1 MIINELLRK
10 KILDS
15 AIRGSLIEND
25 VTLEPISV
33 DSIKEN
39 TPFELPLNWKW
50 CYIKSIAT
58 CKTGNSI
65 NETEKRE
72 KYSDIY
78 CDGLFYIATKDIGQ
92 NNNINYMNGI
102 KIPNDLLNKF
112 KIAKRDSALICIEG
126 GSAGRK
132 VGFTNQEVC
141 YVNKLCNIYSEEV
154 NNKYIYYFL
163 QSSFFISEFDFKKT
177 GIIGGVSVKNLEK
190 LLIPIPPLSE
200 QEKIV
205 NRIDELLELYEKKQK
220 NDEKKEFL
228 KELLKEKIINS
239 AIRGNL
245 VENDISLKAI
255 DYSNSISNIPF
266 AIPNNWRWTTIQEIS
281 YSVYDGSHNPPKD
294 SGIGIPIL
302 SALNIHDNKININ
315 EANRFVTLE
324 DYSKENKK
332 IDYQQ
337 GDVLLTIVGTVG
349 RTAIIDFDDK
359 FCLQRSV
366 SIIKPKEFIYSK
378 YLMYF
383 LESKYC
389 LDIYKEEAKGTAQAG
404 FYLKKLKELN
414 VSVPP
419 LEEQKRIVEKIESL
433 FELIE
438 QL

>member
-141 YVNKLCNIYSEEV
+141 YVNKLCNIYSEVV

-177 GIIGGVSVKNLEK
+177 GIIGGVSVKNIEK

-205 NRIDELLELYEKKQK
+205 NRIDELLELYEKKQRFI
-220 NDEKKEFL
+220 FL
-228 KELLKEKIINS
+228 
-239 AIRGNL
+239 
-245 VENDISLKAI
+245 
-255 DYSNSISNIPF
+255 
-266 AIPNNWRWTTIQEIS
+266 
-281 YSVYDGSHNPPKD
+281 
-294 SGIGIPIL
+294 
-302 SALNIHDNKININ
+302 
-315 EANRFVTLE
+315 
-324 DYSKENKK
+324 
-332 IDYQQ
+332 
-337 GDVLLTIVGTVG
+337 
-349 RTAIIDFDDK
+349 
-359 FCLQRSV
+359 C
-366 SIIKPKEFIYSK
+366 
-378 YLMYF
+378 
-383 LESKYC
+383 
-389 LDIYKEEAKGTAQAG
+389 
-404 FYLKKLKELN
+404 
-414 VSVPP
+414 
-419 LEEQKRIVEKIESL
+419 
-433 FELIE
+433 
-438 QL
+438 

>member
-1 MIINELLRK
+1 MI
-10 KILDS
+10 
-15 AIRGSLIEND
+15 
-25 VTLEPISV
+25 T
-33 DSIKEN
+33 
-39 TPFELPLNWKW
+39 
-50 CYIKSIAT
+50 
-58 CKTGNSI
+58 
-65 NETEKRE
+65 
-72 KYSDIY
+72 
-78 CDGLFYIATKDIGQ
+78 
-92 NNNINYMNGI
+92 
-102 KIPNDLLNKF
+102 NDLLKKKVLHYFFESVIQKYETKLEKTKDNFEIQTGKKDANFGDSSGEYPFYTCALVPIKSKTYSYDGEYLILPGNGANVGATIYFKGKFEAYQRTYLISSKTGMVDMKYAYYYYLAYWQEYNQNKMY
-112 KIAKRDSALICIEG
+112 
-126 GSAGRK
+126 GSA
-132 VGFTNQEVC
+132 
-141 YVNKLCNIYSEEV
+141 IP
-154 NNKYIYYFL
+154 YIRL
-163 QSSFFISEFDFKKT
+163 
-177 GIIGGVSVKNLEK
+177 GNLENFEILYPKDISVQKEVATQIDNMFK
-190 LLIPIPPLSE
+190 LIE
-200 QEKIV
+200 TKEKNDQEKA
-205 NRIDELLELYEKKQK
+205 K
-220 NDEKKEFL
+220 L
-228 KELLKEKIINS
+228 KEVLKEKILDS